1 MIKLC
6 NVSSENQFIQN
17 PITVGRS
24 LYSIWCLSYRKHWWV
39 TYPVRVYIGRQP
51 RPAENTCL
59 QVTTHL
65 YVELAAGQYCI
76 PLYVHVSRDLH
87 PKRNPYS
94 IMILHVLQQF
104 VFMHWLWSQYRE
116 LRLNKLAHAA
126 AALSVAFGYN
136 CGMGDIRTTT
146 EAQGKE
152 RWSIGSARCR
162 TRSSPNRSTL
172 SASRTL
178 STTGCCFFCYYYRFY
193 YLMFSPWS
201 RGTLKT
207 STANNWKT
215 KCSSETCKSCVRV
228 CVNHQW
234 RSCAPRWQRRNRQ
247 NTVTKLYENNTM
259 DGDLFLF
266 VCVGQ
271 LARGGWYVRRRPPV
285 TSRRS
290 FIAAA
295 FYYARHGTSGPRVSS
310 MTVLPTY
317 RLLVAAAG
325 TGDQ

>member
-1 MIKLC
+1 M
-6 NVSSENQFIQN
+6 
-17 PITVGRS
+17 
-24 LYSIWCLSYRKHWWV
+24 
-39 TYPVRVYIGRQP
+39 YIGRQS

-59 QVTTHL
+59 KVTTHL

-87 PKRNPYS
+87 PKRNPYG

-152 RWSIGSARCR
+152 RWSIGSARYR
-162 TRSSPNRSTL
+162 TRSSPNRSTP

-234 RSCAPRWQRRNRQ
+234 CSRAPRWQRRNRR
-247 NTVTKLYENNTM
+247 NTVTNSTRPTQWTGISSCSCAMVN
-259 DGDLFLF
+259 
-266 VCVGQ
+266 GQ
-271 LARGGWYVRRRPPV
+271 EVAGASGTAHPW
-285 TSRRS
+285 
-290 FIAAA
+290 
-295 FYYARHGTSGPRVSS
+295 RHGVPSLQRLSIVYVTALPVRAFLPWWSYQ
-310 MTVLPTY
+310 VLLTY
-317 RLLVAAAG
+317 RLLVAVAG
-325 TGDQ
+325 PGRPIRGFAVPPHPVHCRR